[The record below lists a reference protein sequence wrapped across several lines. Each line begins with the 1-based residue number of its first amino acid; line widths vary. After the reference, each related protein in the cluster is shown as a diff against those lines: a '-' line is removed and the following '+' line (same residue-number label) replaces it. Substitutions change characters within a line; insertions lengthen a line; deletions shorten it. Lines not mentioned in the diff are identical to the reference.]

1 MVFRH
6 YQYKWLALPNLE
18 GAANSVSAVM
28 SKSPPVAGAGPASA
42 PLPAQPLA
50 LAAAAQSA
58 VDREK
63 VYQWIIELAAPD
75 TREAALL
82 ELSKKR
88 KGKS

>member
-1 MVFRH
+1 M
-6 YQYKWLALPNLE
+6 
-18 GAANSVSAVM
+18 M
-28 SKSPPVAGAGPASA
+28 SKSPPLSGAA
-42 PLPAQPLA
+42 PPSLPVPVQPLA

-88 KGKS
+88 KEDDSCINKKVKSSNN